1 MALSKM
7 SAQEKKWQAESD
19 AETMVRYQEIMQD
32 KNRRT
37 AAMKAAKE
45 KADALS
51 KRVKAMQFAAGSKLK
66 KK

>member
-1 MALSKM
+1 MATNKM

-37 AAMKAAKE
+37 AAIKAAKTRAAE
-45 KADALS
+45 LT
-51 KRVKAMQFAAGSKLK
+51 KRA
-66 KK
+66 